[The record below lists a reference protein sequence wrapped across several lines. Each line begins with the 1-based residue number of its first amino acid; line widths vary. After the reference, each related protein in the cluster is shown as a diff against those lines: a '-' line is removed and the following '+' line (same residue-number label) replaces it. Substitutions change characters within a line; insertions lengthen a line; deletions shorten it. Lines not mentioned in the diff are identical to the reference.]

1 MFSNLL
7 KGASEGEGMLG
18 QSYMIS
24 VVRGKAILELTDLLT
39 KKEIYQALEIQDPD
53 GGILVAETKYRG
65 EKVILYGEGAVQSL
79 KLTSSTKRHTIS
91 SRSGIPA

>member
-65 EKVILYGEGAVQSL
+65 EKSFCMAKAAVQSL
-79 KLTSSTKRHTIS
+79 KLTSSTKRHTIPQGAAS
-91 SRSGIPA
+91 PA

>member
-39 KKEIYQALEIQDPD
+39 KKGDLPS
-53 GGILVAETKYRG
+53 VRNP
-65 EKVILYGEGAVQSL
+65 
-79 KLTSSTKRHTIS
+79 
-91 SRSGIPA
+91 RSGWRYFGG